1 MIKPTFI
8 EVLKLLEDELSKTEV
23 NWALTG
29 STSFALQGMQYEP
42 DDIDIQTDQ
51 EGAYEIQSLF
61 KEHIRRE
68 VSFSTKN
75 NIRSYFGEL
84 NINGVSVEIIGDI
97 QKFDGTEWERTPNL
111 HEIKHYINVFNLK
124 LPVLTLEY
132 EVEAYRRIG
141 RIEKAE
147 ALARFITESLT

>member
-1 MIKPTFI
+1 MIKPNFI
-8 EVLKLLEDELSKTEV
+8 EILKLLEGKLSKAKI

-29 STSFALQGMQYEP
+29 STSFALQRLQYEP
-42 DDIDIQTDQ
+42 NDIDIQTDQ
-51 EGAYEIQSLF
+51 KGAYEIQSLF
-61 KEHIRRE
+61 KEHVKRE

-84 NINGVSVEIIGDI
+84 NIDGVSVEIIGDI

-111 HEIKHYINVFNLK
+111 HEIKHYINAFNLE

-141 RIEKAE
+141 RVEKAE
-147 ALARFITESLT
+147 ALARFISKSLT

>member
-1 MIKPTFI
+1 LIKPTFI